1 MIGMVRSSGDTSI
14 TSSTT
19 ATTTN
24 NNNNNGNIR
33 DNKQITPGVRQ
44 FSAPKNII
52 HESE

>member
-19 ATTTN
+19 ATTTT
-24 NNNNNGNIR
+24 NNNNGNIR